1 MISLNNICK
10 SFGSR
15 TLFADISFRIGPQ
28 DKIALIGPNGAGKS
42 TLMLMI
48 AEMIP
53 PDSGTIVRNKKAV
66 IGYLPQD
73 ITYFKGK
80 TVLEELLTVS
90 SDAQNL
96 EHHLKVLE
104 TEISETTNPDE
115 LEKLIQYY
123 GELQTRFEN
132 MGGYNLETEAKKIL
146 FGLSFKERDLNRK
159 TEEFSGGWLMRLAL
173 AKLLLS
179 GPDLLLLDEPTN
191 HLDLESVLWLEG
203 FLRKY
208 EGSIV
213 LISHDRNFMNN
224 LVTKVVEADQ
234 KKLTEYTGNYDQY
247 EKAKAL
253 AKEILLSAYQNQ
265 QKKIEDTEKFI
276 ERFRA
281 KASKASQVQSR
292 VKMLEKMDK
301 IELASERKKVRFKFP
316 QPIRSGEVVI
326 ELKDIEKRY
335 DQNVIYPCLNLTL
348 QRGDK
353 VAFVGPNGAGK
364 STLLKL
370 LAGATPFQ
378 KGERVLGH
386 HVQTAYYAQHQLELL
401 NPKNQIL
408 EEILTVAPMEPVS
421 FLRGILGSFL
431 FTGDDVFKKVS
442 VLSGG
447 EKSRLALAKMLVKPA
462 NFLLLDE
469 PTNHLDIQS
478 MNVLEESLK
487 EYSGTYCLIT
497 HDRHLIRAVANKI
510 IEVSNGKV
518 EVFVGDYDYYL
529 HKKELQAAGQNGVG
543 EASPGIREPGAMLK
557 TGDNA
562 NRSSRKTK
570 EEKRLEAELRNN
582 RFQKNHSKKNQMA
595 ELEKVLD
602 QKNKR
607 IEELTAMLADPEL
620 YREKEKFFQVIEEHK
635 SLKKEHDHLMVKWEE
650 LSTELEGN
658 EPALDT
664 QEQS

>member
-1 MISLNNICK
+1 MISLNNIYK

-15 TLFADISFRIGPQ
+15 TLFADVSFRIGPQ

-48 AEMIP
+48 ADMIP
-53 PDSGTIVRNKKAV
+53 SDSGTIVRNKKAV

-179 GPDLLLLDEPTN
+179 SPDLLLLDEPTN

-253 AKEILLSAYQNQ
+253 AKDILLSAYQNQ

-335 DQNVIYPCLNLTL
+335 DQNMIYPCLNLTL

-386 HVQTAYYAQHQLELL
+386 HVQAAYYAQHQLELL

-408 EEILTVAPMEPVS
+408 EEILTVAPTEPMS

-510 IEVSNGKV
+510 IEVSNGRV

-529 HKKELQAAGQNGVG
+529 HKKELQAASQNGVG
-543 EASPGIREPGAMLK
+543 EASPGIKEPGTAPNS
-557 TGDNA
+557 DDSA
-562 NRSSRKTK
+562 RRSSRKTK
-570 EEKRLEAELRNN
+570 EEKRLEAESRNN

-595 ELEKVLD
+595 ELEKGLD

-607 IEELTAMLADPEL
+607 IEELTAMLADPDL

-650 LSTELEGN
+650 LSTELEEN
-658 EPALDT
+658 EPVLNKR
-664 QEQS
+664 

>member
-1 MISLNNICK
+1 MISLNNISK

-15 TLFADISFRIGPQ
+15 TLFSDVSLRIGPS
-28 DKIALIGPNGAGKS
+28 DRIAFIGPNGAGKS
-42 TLMLMI
+42 TLMTII
-48 AEMIP
+48 AEMIT
-53 PDSGTIVRNKKAV
+53 PDTGTIVKNKKAV

-73 ITYFKGK
+73 IVYYKGK
-80 TVLEELLTVS
+80 TVLEEILMVS
-90 SDAQNL
+90 TEAQNL
-96 EHHLKVLE
+96 EHHLKMLE
-104 TEISETTNPDE
+104 TEISETKDPDE
-115 LEKLIQYY
+115 LDKLIQHY
-123 GELQTRFEN
+123 GELQSRFEN

-159 TEEFSGGWLMRLAL
+159 TDEFSGGWLMRLAL

-191 HLDLESVLWLEG
+191 HLDLESVLWLES
-203 FLRKY
+203 FLKKY
-208 EGSIV
+208 EGAIV
-213 LISHDRNFMNN
+213 LISHDRHFMNN
-224 LVTKVVEADQ
+224 LVNKVVEIDQ
-234 KKLTEYTGNYDQY
+234 KKLTEYTGNYDQF

-253 AKEILLSAYQNQ
+253 AQEILLSAYQNQ
-265 QKKIEDTEKFI
+265 QKKIGDTEKFI

-292 VKMLEKMDK
+292 VKMLEKMEK
-301 IELASERKKVRFKFP
+301 IEIAGERKKVRFKFP
-316 QPIRSGEVVI
+316 QPVRSGEVVI

-335 DQNVIYPCLNLTL
+335 DTNLVYSNLNLTL

-386 HVQTAYYAQHQLELL
+386 HVQTAYYAQHQLDLL
-401 NPKNQIL
+401 NPKNQVL
-408 EEILTVAPMEPVS
+408 EEILTVAPTEPIS

-431 FTGDDVFKKVS
+431 FSGDDVFKKVS

-478 MNVLEESLK
+478 RNVLEEALK
-487 EYSGTYCLIT
+487 EYTGTYCLIT

-510 IEVSNGKV
+510 IEVRDGKM
-518 EVFVGDYDYYL
+518 EVFLGDYDYYL
-529 HKKELQAAGQNGVG
+529 HKKELQANLEATETKSSVLKESFKTIIDDKVG
-543 EASPGIREPGAMLK
+543 PGNKP
-557 TGDNA
+557 
-562 NRSSRKTK
+562 SSRKTK
-570 EEKRLEAELRNN
+570 EEKRREAELRNKRFKQTQAKRVQLEEVEGILDAKN
-582 RFQKNHSKKNQMA
+582 R
-595 ELEKVLD
+595 
-602 QKNKR
+602 R
-607 IEELTAMLADPEL
+607 ILELTNLLADSEL
-620 YREKEKFFQVIEEHK
+620 YVQKEKFFQVLEEHK
-635 SLKKEHDHLMVKWEE
+635 TLEKEQSQLMKKWED
-650 LSTELEGN
+650 LSNDLAESEKNLTTG
-658 EPALDT
+658 
-664 QEQS
+664 

>member
-620 YREKEKFFQVIEEHK
+620 YREKEKFFQVIEE
-635 SLKKEHDHLMVKWEE
+635 
-650 LSTELEGN
+650 
-658 EPALDT
+658 